1 TDHPIRMAIAIKVGY
16 SSPGRP
22 GNRWHRE
29 GIDLVVSGVVNT
41 AASDNAR
48 IPFPRAG
55 HHFIG
60 SAAGVN
66 HGASVSIVC
75 VQPLVASAAG
85 PDESVI
91 RAVRRGN
98 KHRAQSA
105 LSHAPR
111 RHYGRRL
118 RGSTL
123 ISG

>member
-1 TDHPIRMAIAIKVGY
+1 MAIAIKVGY

-66 HGASVSIVC
+66 DSDSVSIVC

-85 PDESVI
+85 YPYECVI
-91 RAVRRGN
+91 RAVCRGN
-98 KHRAQSA
+98 KNRTQSA
-105 LSHAPR
+105 LTYAPGR
-111 RHYGRRL
+111 DYGSGI
-118 RGSTL
+118 RGT
-123 ISG
+123 IFIT

>member
-1 TDHPIRMAIAIKVGY
+1 MAIAIKVGY

-22 GNRWHRE
+22 GSCRHSK
-29 GIDLVVSGVVNT
+29 GIDLVVSGVVNA

-60 SAAGVN
+60 SAAGVH

-75 VQPLVASAAG
+75 VQPLVTSAAG
-85 PDESVI
+85 RPDESVI

-98 KHRAQSA
+98 KNRTQSA
-105 LSHAPR
+105 LTHAP
-111 RHYGRRL
+111 G
-118 RGSTL
+118 G
-123 ISG
+123 